1 MSNPIKPSISLFDAI
16 GLGLI
21 IKYPTGILITNQ
33 TGGTLCLQSAEE
45 GIYVPLCN
53 EYYTDSKELIS
64 PENDLLKYFTGN
76 KYHGT
81 GATEG
86 IDEEDVLNITNILIK
101 YKLDDLIE
109 IDTEKLKQSHEAW
122 IYIKINN
129 INTSVFN
136 NFEENLTGI
145 LTWSNSD

>member
-1 MSNPIKPSISLFDAI
+1 MSNPIKPSINLFDAI

-21 IKYPTGILITNQ
+21 IKYPTGVLITNQ
-33 TGGTLCLQSAEE
+33 TAGTLCLQSAEE

-64 PENDLLKYFTGN
+64 PENDLLKYFTES

-86 IDEEDVLNITNILIK
+86 IDKEDVLNITNILIK
-101 YKLDDLIE
+101 YKLDDFIE

-122 IYIKINN
+122 IYVKINN
-129 INTSVFN
+129 KNTSVFN